1 MTCEAK
7 KFGLALLGPESALP
21 FKINLSST
29 ASVSPFIAIVNTR
42 ALTGATAGV
51 IKLEIVAVSPKVEIS
66 NPLYK
71 LTFLIEYE
79 LSRYTTTK
87 AQPNPSEPP
96 ITITDTPTVE
106 VSVITPTPNPNKLAD
121 KQIVDINE
129 IITYTVTFQN
139 RGSVPATSVIITD
152 PLANGLT
159 FVPGTVI
166 INGIPNLGANPV
178 AGIPVGTVN
187 PNGIIT
193 VQFQARVTSVPPG
206 GIIRNQ
212 ATVTFTYEPVPGE
225 PPITITDPTPINTT
239 NVNTAILNPQK
250 TATPET
256 VTLGDIITYTISL
269 QNTGT
274 IPANNIVV
282 TDTIPV
288 GTSFIQNSV
297 TINNVPQPTA
307 NPSTG
312 IPISTL
318 APSESATIS
327 FRVLVTS
334 IPPNGEIQNQG
345 NVSFQYQ
352 PDPTKPPV
360 SVTTPTTITPVNVGT
375 INPIKTADKSIVSVG
390 DTITFTITF
399 QNEGTIP
406 VTDIS
411 VTDSLPAGTSFI
423 PKSVTINNIPFPNA
437 NPSTGIPVGNLDPAE
452 SVTISF
458 QVRVII
464 LPANRMITN
473 IASITYTSQ
482 PDPTRPPVTTTT
494 TPPITIEVNPN
505 VPNTFIKT
513 ANVNS
518 VELGDFITYTL
529 TFTNNGAT
537 PANNVLITDPLP
549 PEVTFYP
556 NSVTVNGVSR
566 PGSNPTIGILIETV
580 NPGESVIVRF
590 IVQVTSTPQNGL
602 IRNAARVRYTVR
614 PDPTKPPIPVD
625 ETSEPNIIPF
635 IGPFVSPNLNCF
647 FNGER
652 FIRRG
657 WDRRC

>member
-1 MTCEAK
+1 MFLQLRIVLVVAYAP
-7 KFGLALLGPESALP
+7 ALL
-21 FKINLSST
+21 
-29 ASVSPFIAIVNTR
+29 TR
-42 ALTGATAGV
+42 
-51 IKLEIVAVSPKVEIS
+51 E
-66 NPLYK
+66 
-71 LTFLIEYE
+71 
-79 LSRYTTTK
+79 R
-87 AQPNPSEPP
+87 
-96 ITITDTPTVE
+96 
-106 VSVITPTPNPNKLAD
+106 LA
-121 KQIVDINE
+121 
-129 IITYTVTFQN
+129 
-139 RGSVPATSVIITD
+139 P
-152 PLANGLT
+152 
-159 FVPGTVI
+159 
-166 INGIPNLGANPV
+166 
-178 AGIPVGTVN
+178 
-187 PNGIIT
+187 
-193 VQFQARVTSVPPG
+193 
-206 GIIRNQ
+206 
-212 ATVTFTYEPVPGE
+212 
-225 PPITITDPTPINTT
+225 
-239 NVNTAILNPQK
+239 
-250 TATPET
+250 
-256 VTLGDIITYTISL
+256 YTISL

-288 GTSFIQNSV
+288 GTSFIQDSV

-334 IPPNGEIQNQG
+334 IPPSGEIQNQG
-345 NVSFQYQ
+345 NISFQYQ

-360 SVTTPTTITPVNVGT
+360 SVTTPTPTTITPVNVGT

-406 VTDIS
+406 VTNIS

-423 PKSVTINNIPFPNA
+423 PNSVTINNIPVPNA
-437 NPSTGIPVGNLDPAE
+437 NPSTGIPVGTLNPAE

-458 QVRVII
+458 QVQVIT

-494 TPPITIEVNPN
+494 TTPPITIEVNPN
-505 VPNTFIKT
+505 KPNTFIKT

-529 TFTNNGAT
+529 TFTNNGAI

-580 NPGESVIVRF
+580 NPGESVVVRF
-590 IVQVTSTPQNGL
+590 IVQVTAEPRNGL
-602 IRNAARVRYTVR
+602 IRNTARIRYTLR

-625 ETSEPNIIPF
+625 ETTEPNIIPF

>member
-1 MTCEAK
+1 MFSMFLQLRIVLVVAYAP
-7 KFGLALLGPESALP
+7 ALL
-21 FKINLSST
+21 
-29 ASVSPFIAIVNTR
+29 TR
-42 ALTGATAGV
+42 
-51 IKLEIVAVSPKVEIS
+51 E
-66 NPLYK
+66 
-71 LTFLIEYE
+71 
-79 LSRYTTTK
+79 R
-87 AQPNPSEPP
+87 
-96 ITITDTPTVE
+96 
-106 VSVITPTPNPNKLAD
+106 LA
-121 KQIVDINE
+121 
-129 IITYTVTFQN
+129 
-139 RGSVPATSVIITD
+139 P
-152 PLANGLT
+152 
-159 FVPGTVI
+159 
-166 INGIPNLGANPV
+166 
-178 AGIPVGTVN
+178 
-187 PNGIIT
+187 
-193 VQFQARVTSVPPG
+193 
-206 GIIRNQ
+206 
-212 ATVTFTYEPVPGE
+212 
-225 PPITITDPTPINTT
+225 
-239 NVNTAILNPQK
+239 
-250 TATPET
+250 
-256 VTLGDIITYTISL
+256 YTISL

-274 IPANNIVV
+274 IPANHILV
-282 TDTIPV
+282 TDTIPI

-307 NPSTG
+307 NLSAG

-334 IPPNGEIQNQG
+334 IPPSGEIQNQG

-360 SVTTPTTITPVNVGT
+360 SVTTPTPTTITPVNVGT

-411 VTDSLPAGTSFI
+411 VTDSLPVGTSFV
-423 PKSVTINNIPFPNA
+423 PNSVTINNIPVPNA
-437 NPSTGIPVGNLDPAE
+437 NPSTGIPVGTLNPTE

-458 QVRVII
+458 KVQVIT

-482 PDPTRPPVTTTT
+482 PDSTRPPITTTTT

-505 VPNTFIKT
+505 EPNTFIKT

-518 VELGDFITYTL
+518 AHLGDFITYTL
-529 TFTNNGAT
+529 TFTNNGT
-537 PANNVLITDPLP
+537 IPVNNVLITDPLP

-556 NSVTVNGVSR
+556 NSVTVNGVAR
-566 PGSNPTIGILIETV
+566 PGTSPTIGILINTV
-580 NPGESVIVRF
+580 NPSESVVVRF
-590 IVQVTSTPQNGL
+590 IVQVTAEPRNGL
-602 IRNAARVRYTVR
+602 IQNTARIRYTLR
-614 PDPTKPPIPVD
+614 PDPTKPPTFVD

-657 WDRRC
+657 WNRRC